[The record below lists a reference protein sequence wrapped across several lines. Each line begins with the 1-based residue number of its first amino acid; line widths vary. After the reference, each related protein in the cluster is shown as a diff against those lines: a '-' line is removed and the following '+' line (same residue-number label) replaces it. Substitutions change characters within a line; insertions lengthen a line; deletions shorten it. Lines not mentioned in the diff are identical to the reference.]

1 MYNINDMIQIRNIL
15 HDIYS
20 TSSRNDK
27 LTILKNHYHNELL
40 QKVLLYVYDTNKVFG
55 IGKKS
60 LKLNNNNTAQ
70 NKSSRFTDIF
80 SLLDYLMS
88 VNLNDS
94 IKTEVNNFLSSSP
107 KEVRELYTKM
117 ILKDFKIG
125 ITSKTINKVWKGL
138 IPSFELMRAKKF
150 EDYEHK
156 IKGEFIL
163 TTKLDGVRCAIIKEN
178 GKIRMVSRQ
187 NKPMIGYIDIEK
199 EANLLPDNTL
209 YDGELIAINNQN
221 LHSKDLYRKTTEITG
236 SKGVKT
242 NIQFNCFDMI
252 PLNEFYKGKSILP
265 FIARK
270 QTIQNLIKHYQFQ
283 WIVDVPILYQGSDKT
298 IIMPLLNQ
306 VIQQGEEG
314 LMLNLINGKYECKR
328 TNVILKIKQFYSQ
341 DLKIIG
347 FEEGDGALKG
357 TLGSLLV
364 DYKGYTVGVGTGF
377 SQEQRLDIWN
387 NKSNYL
393 GKLAEIKYV
402 AESSNEKGGVS
413 LRFPVFQQLRLDK
426 NEVSYS

>member
-55 IGKKS
+55 IGEKS

-156 IKGEFIL
+156 IKGKFIL
-163 TTKLDGVRCAIIKEN
+163 TTKLDGVNYPTAKA
-178 GKIRMVSRQ
+178 V
-187 NKPMIGYIDIEK
+187 
-199 EANLLPDNTL
+199 
-209 YDGELIAINNQN
+209 
-221 LHSKDLYRKTTEITG
+221 
-236 SKGVKT
+236 
-242 NIQFNCFDMI
+242 
-252 PLNEFYKGKSILP
+252 
-265 FIARK
+265 
-270 QTIQNLIKHYQFQ
+270 
-283 WIVDVPILYQGSDKT
+283 
-298 IIMPLLNQ
+298 
-306 VIQQGEEG
+306 G
-314 LMLNLINGKYECKR
+314 L
-328 TNVILKIKQFYSQ
+328 
-341 DLKIIG
+341 
-347 FEEGDGALKG
+347 
-357 TLGSLLV
+357 
-364 DYKGYTVGVGTGF
+364 
-377 SQEQRLDIWN
+377 
-387 NKSNYL
+387 
-393 GKLAEIKYV
+393 
-402 AESSNEKGGVS
+402 
-413 LRFPVFQQLRLDK
+413 
-426 NEVSYS
+426 